1 LGRFKLVRIEIPLID
16 GVPVYDSSVKRSKAL
31 EELVE
36 AYRYRHLIAQL
47 VRRDVLTRYKR
58 SVLGVAWTMLNPLGM
73 MLVLTIAFSQIF
85 GGTRAYP
92 AYVLSG
98 LIAWNFFSQTTTAG
112 INQMVWGGG
121 LLSRIYIPRTV
132 FVLSSIGTGIVNLL
146 LSMVPLIL
154 VLVITGTPIRVTILF
169 LPVSIISLAAF
180 SLGIALLIS
189 TWAIYYYDVA
199 EMYQIA
205 LTAWMYLT
213 PIIYPE
219 RIIPEPLRVWL
230 FTLNPMYHMV
240 SLFRAP
246 LYEGALP
253 TLEATLA
260 GLGIGIIVLAIGW
273 IFFSKRSDE
282 FAYRV

>member
-1 LGRFKLVRIEIPLID
+1 MIE
-16 GVPVYDSSVKRSKAL
+16 GTHVYDSALKRSKAF

-36 AYRYRHLIAQL
+36 AYRYRHLIFQL
-47 VRRDVLTRYKR
+47 VRRDILTRYKR
-58 SVLGVAWTMLNPLGM
+58 SILGVAWTMLNPLGM
-73 MLVLTIAFSQIF
+73 MLVLTIAFSQLF

-132 FVLSSIGTGIVNLL
+132 FVLSSIGTGVVNLL
-146 LSMVPLIL
+146 LSMVPLII
-154 VLVITGTPIRVTILF
+154 VLLITGTPIRVSILF
-169 LPVSIISLAAF
+169 LPISIISLAAF
-180 SLGIALLIS
+180 SLGVGLIIS
-189 TWAIYYYDVA
+189 TWAIYYYDIA
-199 EMYQIA
+199 EMYQII

-219 RIIPEPLRVWL
+219 SIVPENLRIWL
-230 FTLNPMYHMV
+230 FTLNPMYHLVAM
-240 SLFRAP
+240 FRAP
-246 LYEGALP
+246 LYEGVWPDANQ
-253 TLEATLA
+253 TIAA
-260 GLGIGIIVLAIGW
+260 LGISFLVMAAGW
-273 IFFSKRSDE
+273 IVFTRKSDE

>member
-1 LGRFKLVRIEIPLID
+1 VAE
-16 GVPVYDSSVKRSKAL
+16 GVPYYDSGVKRSKAI
-31 EELVE
+31 EEIVE
-36 AYRYRHLIAQL
+36 AYRYRHLIVQL

-58 SVLGVAWTMLNPLGM
+58 SVLGIAWTMLNPLGM
-73 MLVLTIAFSQIF
+73 MLVLTIAFSQLF

-98 LIAWNFFSQTTTAG
+98 LIAWNFFAQTTTAG

-132 FVLSSIGTGIVNLL
+132 FVLSSIGTGMVNLL
-146 LSMVPLIL
+146 LSMVPLII
-154 VLVITGTPIRVTILF
+154 VLLLTGTPIQFSILF
-169 LPVSIISLAAF
+169 LPISILALAAF
-180 SLGIALLIS
+180 SLGVGLIIS

-199 EMYQIA
+199 EMYQIV

-219 RIIPEPLRVWL
+219 SIIPETLQTWL
-230 FTLNPMYHMV
+230 FKFNPMYHLV
-240 SLFRAP
+240 LLFRAP
-246 LYEGALP
+246 LYGGILP
-253 TLEATLA
+253 SLTDIAA
-260 GLGIGIIVLAIGW
+260 GLGIGIIVLAVGW
-273 IFFSKRSDE
+273 LIFSQRSDE

>member
-1 LGRFKLVRIEIPLID
+1 MIKGTWI
-16 GVPVYDSSVKRSKAL
+16 YDSGLKRSKAL
-31 EELVE
+31 EELQE

-47 VRRDVLTRYKR
+47 VRRDILTRYKR

-73 MLVLTIAFSQIF
+73 MLVLSVAFSQLF

-132 FVLSSIGTGIVNLL
+132 FVLSSIGTGVVNLL
-146 LSMVPLIL
+146 LSMVPLIIIL
-154 VLVITGTPIRVTILF
+154 LITGTPIRVSILF
-169 LPVSIISLAAF
+169 LPISIISLAAF
-180 SLGIALLIS
+180 SLGVGLIIS

-199 EMYQIA
+199 EMYQIV

-219 RIIPEPLRVWL
+219 SIIPEPLRIWL
-230 FTLNPMYHMV
+230 FTLNPMYHLV

-246 LYEGALP
+246 LYGGVLPSLADIVAGA
-253 TLEATLA
+253 
-260 GLGIGIIVLAIGW
+260 GIGIIVLTIGW
-273 IFFSKRSDE
+273 FVFSQRSDE

>member
-1 LGRFKLVRIEIPLID
+1 VIKGTWI
-16 GVPVYDSSVKRSKAL
+16 YDSGIKRSKAL
-31 EELVE
+31 EELIE
-36 AYRYRHLIAQL
+36 AYRYRNLIAQL

-73 MLVLTIAFSQIF
+73 MLVLTIAFSQLF

-146 LSMVPLIL
+146 LSMVPLII
-154 VLVITGTPIRVTILF
+154 VLLITGTPIRAAVLF
-169 LPVSIISLAAF
+169 LPVAIVALAAF
-180 SLGIALLIS
+180 SLGVGLLIS

-213 PIIYPE
+213 PIIYPAE
-219 RIIPEPLRVWL
+219 IVPESMRIWL
-230 FTLNPMYHMV
+230 FTLNPMYHLV
-240 SLFRAP
+240 GLFRSP
-246 LYEGALP
+246 LY
-253 TLEATLA
+253 A
-260 GLGIGIIVLAIGW
+260 GEFPEVSQIAAALGIAILTLVAGW
-273 IFFSKRSDE
+273 IVFSRKSDE